1 MAWWLWRRL
10 TARDANPL
18 AALPEFRFRDELIWV
33 MVTAVVLLVLPL
45 GEIATRAG
53 ANLAVFM
60 GALYALRGVAVLFAF
75 VGMPGPFGLASGF
88 VIGLVLFPMLFPSA
102 VVLGLTDTWMDLR
115 TRTLRPRP
123 PK

>member
-1 MAWWLWRRL
+1 
-10 TARDANPL
+10 
-18 AALPEFRFRDELIWV
+18 

-75 VGMPGPFGLASGF
+75 VRMPGPIILASGV
-88 VIGLVLFPMLFPSA
+88 VIGLLLFPMLFPSA
-102 VVLGLTDTWMDLR
+102 VVLGLADTWMDLR
-115 TRTLRPRP
+115 TRTVRPRP